1 MKGMP
6 DRAAY
11 RSVLIID
18 DSYMEAY
25 IQQLYEHHKGHISR
39 NRDQMDYFILLLNVL
54 IERGSTMAFR
64 MRDDIILRLGHSL
77 ESGGWPDLN
86 SGYHFLV

>member
-11 RSVLIID
+11 RSVLIMD

-25 IQQLYEHHKGHISR
+25 IQQLYEQHRGHISR
-39 NRDQMDYFILLLNVL
+39 NKDQMDYFILLLNVL
-54 IERGSTMAFR
+54 IERGSTLAFR
-64 MRDDIILRLGHSL
+64 MRDDI
-77 ESGGWPDLN
+77 
-86 SGYHFLV
+86 V